1 MKIEEQIDK
10 LFDEHCEQICQQ
22 EAEKY
27 FGEHCWDLTIDRC
40 SEEEFIEWWNFSKD
54 LPYKKYYYEL
64 AQYVWDTE

>member
-1 MKIEEQIDK
+1 MTIQEQIDK
-10 LFDEHCEQICQQ
+10 LFDEHCEQICHS